1 MNNFRQLYWED
12 LKYILEFFDLH
23 NYDLSEFIEL
33 GWTESNIVNHFKK
46 HNNFSIGYFEK
57 NYLSAILIGEK
68 LSNFEKYEL
77 EIHIIFV
84 PKLKRRNNIGSN
96 ILNFIETGRKNTKI
110 NKIFIEVAENNINAI
125 KFYEKNNFV
134 FFKFRHN
141 YYNVK
146 NNKFNAKCYLKK
158 I

>member
-1 MNNFRQLYWED
+1 MNNFKQLYWKD

-23 NYDLSEFIEL
+23 NYDLTEFIEL

-46 HNNFSIGYFEK
+46 QNNFSIGYFEK

-96 ILNFIETGRKNTKI
+96 ILNFIETSKKTQKLIRFLLKLLKI
-110 NKIFIEVAENNINAI
+110 I
-125 KFYEKNNFV
+125 
-134 FFKFRHN
+134 
-141 YYNVK
+141 
-146 NNKFNAKCYLKK
+146 
-158 I
+158 